1 MNIEKLKDKIR
12 FYETANQIHLS
23 RADIA
28 HVIGASDSQIKG
40 WLDGYEAAKD
50 IIRGAKYIKAHNLN
64 PPTKEA
70 VLSLENGIKKIAKGI
85 LKQGRALDARN
96 PLSKSELFDGWQ
108 NPVSDTREPGL
119 RNEIEGILQIA
130 LDNGQKSITVH
141 IRGRSGHLGYLTVAI
156 ESEDFIPAL
165 EAIKETVYDHYLKIT
180 NDARNS
186 DLDTEVGDFK
196 DRKLRL
202 VTATKML
209 GITDQKLAVV
219 TRLRAVDDTN
229 SQVGLSTV
237 RSWRDQNSGGYAP
250 DLILESL
257 QREIQKWAHY
267 VLFISE
273 TDAGKLVDAKFAYP
287 VTIIENDYFSKFSA
301 EKLYFTSCDNLAKH
315 ERVFN

>member
-28 HVIGASDSQIKG
+28 LLTDATDSQIRG

-50 IIRGAKYIKAHNLN
+50 IIKGAKYIKAHNLN

-70 VLSLENGIKKIAKGI
+70 VLALENGIKKIAKGI

-96 PLSKSELFDGWQ
+96 PLSKTELFEGWQ

-119 RNEIEGILQIA
+119 SNEIEGILQIA
-130 LDNGQKSITVH
+130 QDNGQKTINVH
-141 IRGRSGHLGYLTVAI
+141 IRGRSGLLGYLNVAI

-165 EAIKETVYDHYLKIT
+165 ESVKIAVYSHYLKIT
-180 NDARNS
+180 SDARNS
-186 DLDTEVGDFK
+186 DLDTEIGDFK

-202 VTATKML
+202 AAATKML
-209 GITDQKLAVV
+209 GITDQKLAVI
-219 TRLRAVDDTN
+219 TRLRSADDMS
-229 SQVGLSTV
+229 SQVGMSTI
-237 RSWRDQNSGGYAP
+237 RSWRDMNSGVYAP
-250 DLILESL
+250 DLILECL
-257 QREIQKWAHY
+257 QHEILKWAHY

-273 TDAGKLVDAKFAYP
+273 TDAGKLLNAKFSYP
-287 VTIIENDYFSKFSA
+287 ITIIENDYFSKFSA
-301 EKLYFTSCDNLAKH
+301 EKLYFTSCDNLAKR
-315 ERVFN
+315 ERVLS